1 MIDES
6 LLEFCES
13 EPQRR
18 AIQARLDTNTVK
30 EAADLIDI
38 SIRNVQQNIANVKKN
53 AARRG
58 WSPEH
63 DMIRTVPDGFVAKG
77 VSTLYGDDGQ
87 VKIQWVKSNLAHE
100 DQLEAVKRALD
111 TFIEYQKGKSPFIPK
126 PQKKVK
132 GNELAVVNIGDSH
145 FGMLASESISGDD
158 YNLEIAG
165 GFGPLAGQIWRIGL
179 MGYSSRLENVMLLLA
194 ALREVLKVR

>member
-1 MIDES
+1 MINKR

-18 AIQARLDTNTVK
+18 AVQARLDTKTNQK
-30 EAADLIDI
+30 AADLIGI
-38 SIRNVQQNIANVKKN
+38 SLRNLQANLANVKKN

-63 DMIRTVPDGFVAKG
+63 DMNRTVPDGFVAKG

-100 DQLEAVKRALD
+100 DQLQSVKRALD

-158 YNLEIAG
+158 YNLEIAAQRHKDV
-165 GFGPLAGQIWRIGL
+165 FYAPYEQCT
-179 MGYSSRLENVMLLLA
+179 RL
-194 ALREVLKVR
+194 

>member
-1 MIDES
+1 MISES

-18 AIQARLDTNTVK
+18 AVQARLDTKTNQK
-30 EAADLIDI
+30 AADLIGI
-38 SIRNVQQNIANVKKN
+38 SLRNLQVNLANAKKN

-63 DMIRTVPDGFVAKG
+63 DMTRTVPDGFVAKG

-100 DQLEAVKRALD
+100 DQL
-111 TFIEYQKGKSPFIPK
+111 
-126 PQKKVK
+126 
-132 GNELAVVNIGDSH
+132 
-145 FGMLASESISGDD
+145 
-158 YNLEIAG
+158 
-165 GFGPLAGQIWRIGL
+165 
-179 MGYSSRLENVMLLLA
+179 
-194 ALREVLKVR
+194 

>member
-1 MIDES
+1 MIDET
-6 LLEFCES
+6 LLEFCETDA
-13 EPQRR
+13 QRK
-18 AIQARLDTNTVK
+18 AVEARINTRTAQ
-30 EAADLIDI
+30 EAADLVGI
-38 SIRNVQQNIANVKKN
+38 SLRNLYQNIANAKKN

-63 DMIRTVPDGFVAKG
+63 DMTRTVPDGFVAKG

-100 DQLEAVKRALD
+100 DQLQSVKRALD

-158 YNLEIAG
+158 YNLEIAAQRHKDV
-165 GFGPLAGQIWRIGL
+165 FMRL
-179 MGYSSRLENVMLLLA
+179 MNNAPDCETIESIN
-194 ALREVLKVR
+194 